1 MSLPGG
7 VADKL
12 GGRYE
17 SRWTLRCALRVLA
30 GVADWIEIEPL
41 GPSGEGIEFI
51 FSERGVQE
59 RHQVKRGRTGVG
71 HWTLSALNG
80 EDVLGHF
87 RRILEQGGRP
97 RFVSAHDAHA
107 LHELSDR
114 ARASHDLGDF
124 FARLGKDW
132 QQEFGKLRAWWG
144 WDEETALEAL
154 TRTDVSAVGD
164 DELNEWN
171 LSVVER
177 YLDGQPAQALV
188 SLAQVLIDNMQQH
201 LDERRLRE
209 LLVEHYDLGPRR
221 WADTTVG
228 EQVRQ
233 ATADYRSPLAA
244 VRLRHPI
251 PRPEAEKIA
260 QLLRTGETL
269 GVLVAG
275 AAGAGKSEVV
285 DQVLDTL
292 DAEGWTMLAMRAD
305 RLVETPRPD
314 GLGAQLGLPGSPV
327 TVLGTVAGDRP
338 SLLVVDQLDAM
349 SLASGRLRG
358 LWEPTW
364 AMLQQARAHAG
375 MRVLV
380 ACRQFDLDNDPR
392 LRELTAEDGPLRSI
406 ALQPLDADQIN
417 AALETMGLSA
427 GQLSAEQRQLL
438 ELPLH
443 LKLLEPLAHSGGA
456 LDFTTITG
464 LFEAFWQ
471 QRRRTVEERDEHV
484 RFNSTL
490 KVLSDTMSARQTL
503 SVPVGV
509 LEPQDLDRS
518 ADVLASE
525 RLLVRDGR
533 SFAFFHER
541 FFDFTFA
548 RYHLAEG
555 KRVLDLVRGD
565 EQDLFRRGQV
575 RQVLVQERDT
585 DRRAYLGDLRDLLDD
600 EAVRFHIR
608 QVVLAQ
614 LRELRDPSADELEV
628 LRPLLEGDPT
638 DPRGLLAWRA
648 VATPAWFHVLDASGA
663 IASWLSDRREHLA
676 DSAVRLLCDA
686 GPQHAG
692 RAAELVRDVCDW
704 GERWQQRVGL
714 LVRFTDLDAD
724 RATFELTLELARRAP
739 DGSIDHELWLD
750 GHDLPARRPRWAGE
764 LLAVLLER
772 AQGQAEA
779 QGRPHPLEL
788 GGWLEHDHTAQEYVQ
803 KLSEHGPRQLVE
815 VALPWLLKVAERD
828 VRARGPASTIEDAP
842 LVDHVWGHR
851 YPGERHEFSDL
862 LLGALERAL
871 AAVAAEDPHA
881 VEPVIECLAASELD
895 VAQLLLYRALAGN
908 PERFAERAADLVLED
923 ERRLRCGYVEDDR
936 WVVRELLQAASPA
949 LSDESFAR
957 LEKHLMDWTPAWER
971 RAEARTYRGLAQQRL
986 LGALDAW
993 RLSEPAVRR
1002 LQELGRKLGTQEP
1015 EPPQGVRAGSIVSPI
1030 GPDAAR
1036 RMSDEQWLAAIDK
1049 HRLRWHQK
1057 RRSNFVGGPDELAA
1071 VFERL
1076 SKEEPERFAR
1086 LGLRI
1091 GANAP
1096 PAYLERLLLG
1106 VSQPD
1111 EGVEQVSDDA
1121 MFDLVRHVAALP
1133 QSPGARWIGHV
1144 VSARADHDIP
1154 DEVLAIVATMAADP
1168 DPDRDLWA
1176 TQAPGGG
1183 SWYGGKP
1190 WDHGM
1195 NTVRGSAAEAIGRL
1209 LYVRPARA
1217 DQLLDAVR
1225 ALVADPVAAVRTC
1238 AAEALGGLM
1247 RADRALALELGVELT
1262 DTDDRAVAA
1271 PPVTDLL
1278 AAYLATDWPTV
1289 RPIVVRLL
1297 NSKHDVARRS
1307 GAVLACLAALQQS
1320 EAADMLRRCLIHDDP
1335 MVRESAARVLA
1346 VNLTGA
1352 RYTGM
1357 CAEGL
1362 RGLFDDD
1369 STEVRRAAVGAFWHM
1384 RGHELGEVTDL
1395 ARALMASRAFADGCS
1410 QLMRALEQSTAPEV
1424 VGLTLDLAERM
1435 VESLPGLGDIRTA
1448 AAGDAKELSE
1458 LLVRVLGDVDE
1469 DPALRAR
1476 ALDAL
1481 DRLVAAGAW
1490 GVVDA
1495 MDSAER

>member
-7 VADKL
+7 IADKL

-30 GVADWIEIEPL
+30 GVAEWIEIEPL
-41 GPSGEGIEFI
+41 GPTGVGIEFV
-51 FSERGVQE
+51 FSERDVQE

-80 EDVLGHF
+80 EGVLGHF

-97 RFVSAHDAHA
+97 RFVSAHDAHE

-114 ARASHDLGDF
+114 ARASRDLSEF

-132 QQEFGKLRAWWG
+132 EQEFGKLRAWWG
-144 WDEETALEAL
+144 WDEQTAFEAL

-164 DELNEWN
+164 DELDEWN

-177 YLDGQPAQALV
+177 CLHAQPAQALA
-188 SLAQVLIDNMQQH
+188 SLAQVLIDNMQQR

-209 LLVEHYDLGPRR
+209 LLIERYGLGPRR

-233 ATADYRSPLAA
+233 ATADYRAPLAA
-244 VRLRHPI
+244 VRLRQPI
-251 PRPEAEKIA
+251 PRPESQETAE
-260 QLLRTGETL
+260 LLRAGETL

-275 AAGAGKSEVV
+275 AAGVGKSEVV
-285 DQVLDTL
+285 DQVLDML
-292 DAEGWTMLAMRAD
+292 DTEGWTVLAMRAD
-305 RLVETPRPD
+305 RLAETPRPD
-314 GLGAQLGLPGSPV
+314 GLGEQLGLPGSPV
-327 TVLGTVAGDRP
+327 AVLAAVAGARP

-364 AMLQQARAHAG
+364 TMLQQARAHAG

-392 LRELTAEDGPLRSI
+392 LRELTAEHGPLRSV
-406 ALQPLDADQIN
+406 AVGPLNPEQIE
-417 AALETMGLSA
+417 AALEAMGLPA
-427 GQLSAEQRQLL
+427 GRLSAEQRQLV

-443 LKLLEPLAHSGGA
+443 LKLLEPLARDGGE

-464 LFEAFWQ
+464 LFDAFWQ
-471 QRRRTVEERDEHV
+471 QRRHTVEERDRRV
-484 RFNSTL
+484 RFNPTL
-490 KVLSDTMSARQTL
+490 KLLSDTMSARRTL

-509 LEPQDLDRS
+509 LELQDLDRS

-525 RLLVRDGR
+525 QLLVRDGR

-555 KRVLDLVRGD
+555 RRVLDLLRGD

-585 DRRAYLGDLRDLLDD
+585 DRSAYLADLRDLLDND
-600 EAVRFHIR
+600 QVRFHIR
-608 QVVLAQ
+608 QVVLAL
-614 LRELRDPSADELEV
+614 LRELRDPGSDELEV

-638 DPRGLLAWRA
+638 DPRAPLAWRA
-648 VATPAWFHVLDASGA
+648 VATPAWFEALDASGA
-663 IASWLSDRREHLA
+663 IAAWLSDEREHLV
-676 DSAVRLLCDA
+676 DNAVRLAGDA

-692 RAAELVRDVCDW
+692 RAAALVREVCDW
-704 GERWQQRVGL
+704 GARWQQRVGW

-724 RATFELTLELARRAP
+724 RATFELALELARRAP
-739 DGSIDHELWLD
+739 DGSIDQELWLD
-750 GHDLPARRPRWAGE
+750 GHELPAKRPEWAGE

-772 AQGQAEA
+772 AQRQAEA
-779 QGRPHPLEL
+779 QGRPHPLEH
-788 GGWLEHDHTAQEYVQ
+788 GGWLEHDYTAQEYVQ
-803 KLSEHGPRQLVE
+803 KLGEHGPCQLVDA
-815 VALPWLLKVAERD
+815 ALPWVLEVAERD
-828 VRARGPASTIEDAP
+828 VQAQGPASTIEDARV
-842 LVDHVWGHR
+842 VDHVWGHR
-851 YPGERHEFSDL
+851 YPGERHDFSDL

-871 AAVAAEDPHA
+871 AMVAAEHPDA
-881 VEPVIECLAASELD
+881 IESVIDRLAASEFD

-908 PERFAERAADLVLED
+908 PERHAERAAELVLED
-923 ERRLRCGYVEDDR
+923 ERRLRCGYVEDDY
-936 WVVRELLQAASPA
+936 WVTRELLQAVSPA

-957 LEKHLMDWTPAWER
+957 LEKHLMEWTPAWER
-971 RAEARTYRGLAQQRL
+971 RAEARTYRGWAQQRL
-986 LGALDAW
+986 LGALDAG
-993 RLSEPAVRR
+993 RLSAPARRR
-1002 LQELGRKLGTQEP
+1002 LQELGRKLGTEEP
-1015 EPPQGVRAGSIVSPI
+1015 EPPQGVRTGSIVSPI

-1036 RMSDEQWLAAIDK
+1036 RMSDEQWLAAIEK
-1049 HRLRWHQK
+1049 HRLEWHQK
-1057 RRSNFVGGPDELAA
+1057 RTSDFVGGPDELAA
-1071 VFERL
+1071 VFEQL

-1091 GANAP
+1091 GADAP
-1096 PAYLERLLLG
+1096 LAYLERLLLG
-1106 VSQPD
+1106 LSQPD
-1111 EGVEQVSDDA
+1111 ESVEPASDDA
-1121 MFDLVRHVAALP
+1121 VFDLVRHVAALP
-1133 QSPGARWIGHV
+1133 QVPGARWIGRL
-1144 VSARADHDIP
+1144 VSTRADHDIP
-1154 DEVLAIVATMAADP
+1154 DDVLGIVATTAADP
-1168 DPDRDLWA
+1168 DPDQDLWA

-1209 LYVRPARA
+1209 LYARPQRA
-1217 DQLLDAVR
+1217 DQLLDVVR

-1247 RADRALALELGVELT
+1247 RADRALALELAVELAA
-1262 DTDDRAVAA
+1262 TDDRAVAA
-1271 PPVTDLL
+1271 RPVTDLL
-1278 AAYLATDWPTV
+1278 AAYVATDWPSV
-1289 RPIVVRLL
+1289 QPIVVRLL
-1297 NSKHDVARRS
+1297 NSEHQVARRS
-1307 GAVLACLAALQQS
+1307 GAVLACLAALQHP
-1320 EAADMLRRCLIHDDP
+1320 EAADMLECCLIHVDP
-1335 MVRESAARVLA
+1335 AVRESAARVLA
-1346 VNLTGA
+1346 ANLTGA

-1362 RGLFDDD
+1362 RRLFDDESVD
-1369 STEVRRAAVGAFWHM
+1369 VRRAAVGAFWHM
-1384 RGHELGEVTDL
+1384 RRHELGAFSDL
-1395 ARALMASRAFADGCS
+1395 ALALMASRAFADGRT
-1410 QLMRALEQSTAPEV
+1410 QLIHALEESTAPEV
-1424 VGLTLDLAERM
+1424 ATLTMDLAERM
-1435 VESLPGLGDIRTA
+1435 VESVAGLGDIRTA
-1448 AAGDAKELSE
+1448 AAGDAKELTK
-1458 LLVRVLGDVDE
+1458 LLIRVLGDVEE
-1469 DPALRAR
+1469 DPLLRGR

>member
-7 VADKL
+7 IADKL

-30 GVADWIEIEPL
+30 GLADWIEIEPI
-41 GPSGEGIEFI
+41 GPSSEGIEFI

-80 EDVLGHF
+80 EGVLGHF
-87 RRILEQGGRP
+87 GRILEQGGRP

-114 ARASHDLGDF
+114 ARGSQDLGDF

-144 WDEETALEAL
+144 WDEETAFEAL
-154 TRTDVSAVGD
+154 TRTDVSTVGD
-164 DELNEWN
+164 DELDEWN

-188 SLAQVLIDNMQQH
+188 SLAQVLIDNMQQR

-209 LLVEHYDLGPRR
+209 LLVERYGLGPRR

-251 PRPEAEKIA
+251 SRPEAEEIV
-260 QLLRTGETL
+260 QLLRTGDTL

-292 DAEGWTMLAMRAD
+292 DAEGWTALAMRAD
-305 RLVETPRPD
+305 RLVETPRPE
-314 GLGAQLGLPGSPV
+314 GLGEQLGLPGSPV
-327 TVLGTVAGDRP
+327 AVLGAVAGNRP

-375 MRVLV
+375 MRALV

-392 LRELTAEDGPLRSI
+392 LRELTAEDGPLRSV
-406 ALQPLDADQIN
+406 AVQPLRAEQID
-417 AALETMGLSA
+417 AALEAMGLSA
-427 GQLSAEQRQLL
+427 GQLSVDQRQLV

-443 LKLLEPLAHSGGA
+443 LKLLEPLARDGGQ
-456 LDFTTITG
+456 LDFATITG

-471 QRRRTVEERDEHV
+471 QRRRTVEERDERV
-484 RFNSTL
+484 RFNATL
-490 KVLSDTMSARQTL
+490 KLLSDTMSARRTL
-503 SVPVGV
+503 SVPVAV
-509 LEPQDLDRS
+509 LELQDLDRS

-525 RLLVRDGR
+525 QLLVRDGR

-555 KRVLDLVRGD
+555 KRVLDLLRGD

-585 DRRAYLGDLRDLLDD
+585 NRRAYLGDLRDLLDD

-608 QVVLAQ
+608 QVVLAL
-614 LRELRDPSADELEV
+614 LRELPDPGADEVEV
-628 LRPLLEGDPT
+628 LRPLVEGDPT
-638 DPRGLLAWRA
+638 DPRAPLAWRA
-648 VATPAWFHVLDASGA
+648 VATPAWFQVLDASGA
-663 IASWLSDRREHLA
+663 IASWLSDEREHLV
-676 DSAVRLLCDA
+676 DNAVRLLGDA

-692 RAAELVRDVCDW
+692 RAAELVREGCDW
-704 GERWQQRVGL
+704 GERWQQRVGF

-724 RATFELTLELARRAP
+724 RATFELALELARYAP
-739 DGSIDHELWLD
+739 DGSIDQELWLG
-750 GHDLPARRPRWAGE
+750 GHELPVKRPDWAGE

-772 AQGQAEA
+772 AQRHAEA
-779 QGRPHPLEL
+779 QGRPHPLEH
-788 GGWLEHDHTAQEYVQ
+788 GGWLEHDYTAQEYVQ
-803 KLSEHGPRQLVE
+803 KLAEHGARQLVE
-815 VALPWLLKVAERD
+815 VAVPWMLEVAARD
-828 VRARGPASTIEDAP
+828 VQARGPASNLEDARV
-842 LVDHVWGHR
+842 VDHVWGHR

-871 AAVAAEDPHA
+871 AAVAAEDPDTL
-881 VEPVIECLAASELD
+881 EPVIDRLAASELD

-908 PERFAERAADLVLED
+908 PDRFAERAAKLMLED
-923 ERRLRCGYVEDDR
+923 ERRMRCGYVEDDY
-936 WVVRELLQAASPA
+936 WVTRELLQAISPA
-949 LSDESFAR
+949 LSDESFASLQQR
-957 LEKHLMDWTPAWER
+957 LMVWTPAWER
-971 RAEARTYRGLAQQRL
+971 RAEARSYRGWAQQRL
-986 LGALDAW
+986 LGALDAA
-993 RLSEPAVRR
+993 RLTEPARRR
-1002 LQELGRKLGTQEP
+1002 LQELGRKLGTEEP
-1015 EPPQGVRAGSIVSPI
+1015 EPPQGVRVGSITSPI
-1030 GPDAAR
+1030 APDAAR
-1036 RMSDEQWLAAIDK
+1036 RMSNEQWLAAIDK
-1049 HRLRWHQK
+1049 HRLEWHQK
-1057 RRSNFVGGPDELAA
+1057 RSSGFVGGPDELAA
-1071 VFERL
+1071 VFEQL

-1091 GANAP
+1091 GSDAP
-1096 PAYLERLLLG
+1096 PGYLERLLLG
-1106 VSQPD
+1106 LSQPD
-1111 EGVEQVSDDA
+1111 DGVEPASDDA
-1121 MFDLVRHVAALP
+1121 LFDLVRHVATLP
-1133 QSPGARWIGHV
+1133 ELPGARWIGRL
-1144 VSARADHDIP
+1144 VSTRAESDIP
-1154 DEVLAIVATMAADP
+1154 DDVLAIVARTAAEP
-1168 DPDRDLWA
+1168 DPDQDLWA
-1176 TQAPGGG
+1176 TTAPGGG

-1195 NTVRGSAAEAIGRL
+1195 NTVRGSAAKAIGRL

-1271 PPVTDLL
+1271 RPVTDLL

-1297 NSKHDVARRS
+1297 NSKHEVARRS

-1320 EAADMLRRCLIHDDP
+1320 EAADMLERCLIHDDP
-1335 MVRESAARVLA
+1335 VVRESAARVLA
-1346 VNLTGA
+1346 ANLTGA

-1357 CAEGL
+1357 CADGL
-1362 RGLFDDD
+1362 RRLFDDE
-1369 STEVRRAAVGAFWHM
+1369 SAEVRRAAVRAFWHM
-1384 RGHELGEVTDL
+1384 RRHELGEFADL
-1395 ARALMASRAFADGCS
+1395 ARVLMVSRSFADGRS
-1410 QLMRALEQSTAPEV
+1410 QLMHALKESTAPEV
-1424 VGLTLDLAERM
+1424 AGLTMDLAERM

-1448 AAGDAKELSE
+1448 AAGDAKELTE
-1458 LLVRVLGDVDE
+1458 LLIRVLGDVEE